1 MSIRLIA
8 GYLLAFAIGVACRFV
23 NIPLPAPT
31 AMLGAIIVLAI
42 TLGYLSADKLY
53 VEQQK
58 PPKA

>member
-1 MSIRLIA
+1 MTIRFIA
-8 GYLLAFAIGVACRFV
+8 SYLLAFTIGVACRLV

-42 TLGYLSADKLY
+42 TLGYLFADRLY